1 MLKITAENF
10 DQEVI
15 KAHGAV
21 LLDFWASWCGP
32 CNMFAPTLEAYANEH
47 PEIKIGKVDVDA
59 ENALAAKFRVMSI
72 PTLLLFKDGEK
83 KAVSAGVL
91 SKAELEAWVKE
102 NL

>member
-32 CNMFAPTLEAYANEH
+32 CNMFAPTLEDYANEH